1 MAAYRVLVVEDN
13 HEVGRMVTASI
24 KTLGAEID
32 VLEVPSAEEALLI
45 SSSVPLDL
53 VVLDIRLPGM
63 SGLEMVTKLQKRK
76 PETKIILVTG
86 VENAAIRQQVS
97 EADVEAFFFKPIEIT
112 AFLNAVK
119 RSLWSASSQSSLP
132 SAGRDRVAA
141 IPPTNAGV
149 NGAPSASGA
158 PDIDLVKKPVR
169 RELMP
174 TLVERLTD
182 LKQQVK
188 AVSALLV
195 NDAGQVLEEA
205 GSAVEIT
212 TGSALLLALMQA
224 FSASLQVSQAM
235 AEGTSESL
243 QYFVAP
249 RQCMYVSPV
258 GLKHALFVVT
268 SGYFNPD
275 KLGMIDH
282 AIHLAVHDLQAILAN
297 KAADEEA
304 DQEESGKHQT
314 ELPAE
319 TTVDQETLAGVENMF
334 SKASKTGGE
343 EQADGFWETLGEDDT
358 LEEAHDKDILSYD
371 QARDMGLAPDEDKQ
385 R

>member
-1 MAAYRVLVVEDN
+1 MEHD
-13 HEVGRMVTASI
+13 
-24 KTLGAEID
+24 
-32 VLEVPSAEEALLI
+32 
-45 SSSVPLDL
+45 
-53 VVLDIRLPGM
+53 
-63 SGLEMVTKLQKRK
+63 
-76 PETKIILVTG
+76 
-86 VENAAIRQQVS
+86 
-97 EADVEAFFFKPIEIT
+97 
-112 AFLNAVK
+112 
-119 RSLWSASSQSSLP
+119 
-132 SAGRDRVAA
+132 
-141 IPPTNAGV
+141 
-149 NGAPSASGA
+149 ASGT
-158 PDIDLVKKPVR
+158 DIDLVTKASRPVP
-169 RELMP
+169 MP

-182 LKQQVK
+182 LKQQLK

-195 NDAGQVLEEA
+195 NDAGQVIEEA

-235 AEGTSESL
+235 AKGTSESL

-268 SGYFNPD
+268 SGYFDPD

-282 AIHLAVHDLQAILAN
+282 TIHLAVHDLQAILAN

-319 TTVDQETLAGVENMF
+319 ITVDQETLAGVEIMF

-385 R
+385 QISL